1 MQLPPA
7 AAPRVQPWGAASQP
21 RARRRAQVAE
31 AAAAEGVGAAE
42 LAARVAALCADTTC
56 CTVVALDA
64 DERPLRP
71 ALLWMDARSAP
82 QACTL
87 AAAPPPSL
95 LLPLP
100 VSLLYTPSLDSQREA
115 SRVPLTHRSTQ
126 AAAILQM
133 AHHHPRDPDVLKP
146 LAVNRPAPPPRTNR
160 TRRVPHPVLIGHAAS
175 LTPY

>member
-100 VSLLYTPSLDSQREA
+100 VSLLYAPSVE
-115 SRVPLTHRSTQ
+115 RVGGGR
-126 AAAILQM
+126 AVWAR
-133 AHHHPRDPDVLKP
+133 AHHTLAREPARARD
-146 LAVNRPAPPPRTNR
+146 
-160 TRRVPHPVLIGHAAS
+160 AARD
-175 LTPY
+175 LGGEGRGVID